1 MNRNALCRVRVQG
14 EGGTLG
20 AGRADGP
27 ERAGLTFSRVY
38 RSPGVGVARLS
49 LHARRR
55 GETLEEERLSSRH
68 SINMVCEFGAAA
80 DSHSSKQVCWRHWA
94 IG

>member
-55 GETLEEERLSSRH
+55 GETLEEERLSYLESPHRAPFH
-68 SINMVCEFGAAA
+68 KHGMRIW
-80 DSHSSKQVCWRHWA
+80 SSC
-94 IG
+94 